1 MTDYESFI
9 ARKLINVPAT
19 GIACERVD
27 HPALFEFQRD
37 LVTWALRR
45 GRCALFADT
54 GLGKTRMQL
63 VWAERV
69 QRETGGRVLILAP
82 LSVARQTA
90 GEGEKI
96 GVAVKRVSYGGECGE
111 PGVYVT
117 NYDKLHKFPY
127 IDPPDYCEDRCGDC
141 TQCDTSTELNDFAA
155 IVLDESSIIKHHDAK
170 TLAILLERFAST
182 RYKLCAS
189 ATPSPNDYTE
199 LGTHAEFLGVCTRE
213 EMLAEFF
220 CHDGG
225 DTSKWRLKGHAR
237 TAFWRWVSSWAA
249 LLRKPS
255 DLGYDDAGYDL
266 PPLRTFESV
275 SPADPEQ
282 TKQSGLLF
290 AEPAST
296 LTERRAARKGSMG
309 DRVARC
315 VDVVRAEPD
324 QQWVVWCELNAEQD
338 ALRKALGDECVSISG
353 AQDSL
358 TKELLYEQWQRGE
371 KRILLSKVS
380 IFGFGINMQFA
391 ARMAFV
397 GISESFEKYYQAV
410 RREWRFGQQREVH
423 VHVFSS
429 ELEGNVLADLKR
441 KQVDAAKMADE
452 LSAETRE
459 MVRAEVRGAVR
470 SVNPYVTRR
479 LEMPEWLTRREADLE
494 VDDA

>member
-9 ARKLINVPAT
+9 AKKMVNVPAT
-19 GIACERVD
+19 GIACDRVE
-27 HPALFEFQRD
+27 HGMLFEFQRD

-69 QRETGGRVLILAP
+69 QQETGGMVLILAP

-96 GVAVKRVSYGGECGE
+96 GVTVRRVSHGGECVK

-117 NYDKLHKFPY
+117 NYDKLHKF
-127 IDPPDYCEDRCGDC
+127 DDAMFD
-141 TQCDTSTELNDFAA
+141 AV
-155 IVLDESSIIKHHDAK
+155 VLDESSIIKHHDAK
-170 TLAILLERFAST
+170 TLATLLERFAST

-220 CHDGG
+220 CHDRG

-237 TAFWRWVSSWAA
+237 AAFWRWVSSWAA

-338 ALRKALGDECVSISG
+338 ALKKALGDECVSISG

-459 MVRAEVRGAVR
+459 MVKAEVRGAVR

>member
-9 ARKLINVPAT
+9 SQKLVNVPAT
-19 GIACERVD
+19 GIACDRVD

-69 QRETGGRVLILAP
+69 QRETSGRVLILAP

-96 GVAVKRVSYGGECGE
+96 GVTVKRVSYGGECAE
-111 PGVYVT
+111 SGVYVT
-117 NYDKLHKFPY
+117 NYDKLHKF
-127 IDPPDYCEDRCGDC
+127 DEASFD
-141 TQCDTSTELNDFAA
+141 AV
-155 IVLDESSIIKHHDAK
+155 VLDESSIIKHHDAK
-170 TLAILLERFAST
+170 TLATLLDRFSST

-237 TAFWRWVSSWAA
+237 AAFWRWVSSWAA

-338 ALRKALGDECVSISG
+338 ALKKALGDECVSISG

-459 MVRAEVRGAVR
+459 MVKAEVRGAVR

>member
-1 MTDYESFI
+1 MIDYESFI
-9 ARKLINVPAT
+9 AQKLVNVPAT
-19 GIACERVD
+19 GIACERVE
-27 HPALFEFQRD
+27 HAMLFEFQRD

-96 GVAVKRVSYGGECGE
+96 GVTVKRVSYGGECAE

-117 NYDKLHKFPY
+117 NYDKLHKF
-127 IDPPDYCEDRCGDC
+127 DEASFD
-141 TQCDTSTELNDFAA
+141 AV
-155 IVLDESSIIKHHDAK
+155 VLDESSIIKHHDAK
-170 TLAILLERFAST
+170 TLATLLGRFAST

-220 CHDGG
+220 RHDGG
-225 DTSKWRLKGHAR
+225 DTSHWRLKGHAR

-338 ALRKALGDECVSISG
+338 ALKKALGDECVSISG

-479 LEMPEWLTRREADLE
+479 LEMPAWLTRRD
-494 VDDA
+494 